1 MFSSL
6 RWRPQTVQSAAAAPP
21 APHPAHYGG
30 LAAAQRWVRAIIYF
44 LALADTLLVVGV
56 VFESKTQQSFGFR
69 LGGGKIIIY
78 FLELGP
84 FKYDS

>member
-44 LALADTLLVVGV
+44 LVSLLVVGV
-56 VFESKTQQSFGFR
+56 VLESKTQQSWAVE
-69 LGGGKIIIY
+69 KQAC
-78 FLELGP
+78 
-84 FKYDS
+84 